1 MSARCR
7 RALTAAMDALGT
19 YRRSHLDPWRVTA
32 PLANPSPPLQM
43 HRRGFAKKAP
53 VIEGTPSNKS
63 AEQPRASTDVTERE
77 ILAHQRSPEDYLRV
91 PMPNVRNFSIVAHV
105 DHGKS
110 TLADRLLE
118 LTGSIP
124 AGGRKQYLDRLP
136 VERAR
141 GITVKAQSVSLL
153 HECARTGETYLLNLI
168 DTPGHADF
176 AFEVSR
182 SLAACQGA
190 LLLVDAAQGIQAQTI
205 ATFFLAME
213 RDLAIIPVAN
223 KIDSVNADVE
233 GTGEQLESVFGIDAS
248 ELVPISAKVGTNV
261 GKVLDAVV
269 ERVPAPSGDASPT
282 ARLRALLLDCHY
294 DPYRGAVASV
304 AIVDGAVKIGDK
316 IRSMRTGSV
325 SEVLELGLMTPEP
338 LKVSELTAGRVGY
351 VITSQRDVR
360 AAKIGDTLVL
370 ERDHQK
376 SLNDGVELAPLN
388 AFREA
393 KPMVFQGLFPT
404 TGDDYEKLKGS
415 VERLT
420 LNDASVSV
428 QTEVSAALGP
438 GFRCGFLGLLHADV
452 FHQRLREEFGA
463 EVIATAPTVPY
474 KVTYPGDTESVD
486 VSSPMQLDVER
497 LAMQRGIPRVPG
509 SDPVGIS
516 EPMVDA
522 TIVCKNEH
530 VGKIVELCV
539 DRRGTQLEHTHM
551 SNSGGTDSGD
561 RVLLRYRMPMG
572 EVAVDFADELKS
584 RTSGYATFDYEE
596 SGYEQSD
603 IVRLDVLINGQSVD
617 ALAGL
622 IHRDKATRSGKAWVT
637 RLREILPRQLFEV
650 KIQAAVGTKVLAR
663 ESISAYKK
671 DVLANYYAMDK
682 SRKQKLLNK
691 QKKGKKYMK
700 SVGSVEI
707 PNEAFA
713 GLLSKGFRGD

>member
-1 MSARCR
+1 M
-7 RALTAAMDALGT
+7 
-19 YRRSHLDPWRVTA
+19 
-32 PLANPSPPLQM
+32 
-43 HRRGFAKKAP
+43 
-53 VIEGTPSNKS
+53 
-63 AEQPRASTDVTERE
+63 
-77 ILAHQRSPEDYLRV
+77 
-91 PMPNVRNFSIVAHV
+91 
-105 DHGKS
+105 
-110 TLADRLLE
+110 
-118 LTGSIP
+118 
-124 AGGRKQYLDRLP
+124 
-136 VERAR
+136 
-141 GITVKAQSVSLL
+141 
-153 HECARTGETYLLNLI
+153 
-168 DTPGHADF
+168 
-176 AFEVSR
+176 
-182 SLAACQGA
+182 
-190 LLLVDAAQGIQAQTI
+190 
-205 ATFFLAME
+205 
-213 RDLAIIPVAN
+213 AN

-316 IRSMRTGSV
+316 VRSMRTGSV

-539 DRRGTQLEHTHM
+539 DRRVRSWST
-551 SNSGGTDSGD
+551 
-561 RVLLRYRMPMG
+561 
-572 EVAVDFADELKS
+572 
-584 RTSGYATFDYEE
+584 RT
-596 SGYEQSD
+596 
-603 IVRLDVLINGQSVD
+603 
-617 ALAGL
+617 
-622 IHRDKATRSGKAWVT
+622 
-637 RLREILPRQLFEV
+637 
-650 KIQAAVGTKVLAR
+650 
-663 ESISAYKK
+663 
-671 DVLANYYAMDK
+671 
-682 SRKQKLLNK
+682 
-691 QKKGKKYMK
+691 
-700 SVGSVEI
+700 
-707 PNEAFA
+707 
-713 GLLSKGFRGD
+713 